1 MVKLTAEK
9 MGCRSRKFLFVEK
22 LCLFGILF
30 FCVIFLAFELLARS
44 FFIVTKRD
52 IKLFRPS
59 FYYETKTTL
68 AKLRFKSHP
77 FLPYAPRPDDSRT
90 LTAYK
95 PDIDKTLNYNI
106 RNNSLGFRTPERPF
120 EKGPNTKRII
130 TLGGSTTW
138 DGPENDK
145 TWPAL
150 LEKKLDDYY
159 QNSDYKIEVINLAI
173 DGAPSV
179 MSLTVLNL
187 IGVSYKPDLVISHDG
202 VNDFSISSWQKV
214 MPDYSNRIKP
224 FNENI
229 FLLPT
234 FIPTFAYK
242 SYLIS
247 VVVSQLGPVL
257 GHSVDIFS
265 YINQYDDGRGTDTN
279 TVENGLLL
287 YLRNLKLMRATC
299 VEYDCKFVASIPHWV
314 NTSNELLNFDKQV
327 RDFFGSEEINYLD
340 LQNELPHGDFSIH
353 SDKVHWTEK
362 GLGLMAD
369 IWFKKIIS
377 EKLLGI

>member
-1 MVKLTAEK
+1 
-9 MGCRSRKFLFVEK
+9 MGQRLRKFLW
-22 LCLFGILF
+22 GILIF
-30 FCVIFLAFELLARS
+30 GVIFLALELVVRS
-44 FFIVTKRD
+44 FFIVTDRD

-59 FYYETKTTL
+59 FYYETKTNTL

-77 FLPYAPRPDDSRT
+77 FLPYAPRPNDRRV

-95 PDIDKTLNYNI
+95 PDLDKVLTYDI
-106 RNNSLGFRTPERPF
+106 QNNSLGFRTPERPF
-120 EKGPNTKRII
+120 AKGPNTRRII

-138 DGPENDK
+138 DGPTNDK

-150 LEKKLDDYY
+150 LEKKLADYY

-173 DGAPSV
+173 DGAPSI

-187 IGVSYKPDLVISHDG
+187 VGVNYEPDLVISHDG

-214 MPDYSNRIKP
+214 IPDYSNRIKP

-247 VVVSQLGPVL
+247 VAVSQLSPL
-257 GHSVDIFS
+257 LRHSVDIYS
-265 YINQYDDGRGTDTN
+265 YINQYDSGMGTDTN

-299 VEYDCKFVASIPHWV
+299 QEYECKFVASVPHWV
-314 NTSNELLNFDKQV
+314 ETSDELSNFDNQV
-327 RDFFGSEEINYLD
+327 RDFFKNEKINYLD
-340 LQNELPHGDFSIH
+340 LENELPHGDFSIH
-353 SDKVHWTEK
+353 SDKVHLTEK
-362 GLGLMAD
+362 GLDLMAN
-369 IWFKKIIS
+369 IWFEKIIA